1 MKPSLFFGYAM
12 LYIKTC
18 FMIVFW
24 GGMLWLGAEF
34 FAGRPGLFYALRS
47 GGGVEEARPII
58 KEIPTADEDLANGN
72 IIIEQYIPRI
82 TR

>member
-18 FMIVFW
+18 FWIILWSFILW
-24 GGMLWLGAEF
+24 GGASF
-34 FAGRPGLFYALRS
+34 FTRGPGLFYGQRP
-47 GGGVEEARPII
+47 GGGAEVARPII

-72 IIIEQYIPRI
+72 IIIEQYIPTI